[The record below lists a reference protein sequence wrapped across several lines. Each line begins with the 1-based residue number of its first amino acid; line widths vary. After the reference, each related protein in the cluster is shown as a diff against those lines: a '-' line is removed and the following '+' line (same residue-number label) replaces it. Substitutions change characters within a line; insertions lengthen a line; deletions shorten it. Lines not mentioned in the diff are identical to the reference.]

1 MLAALRGRL
10 AWKLFISYLI
20 VVIVGVLVLTTA
32 AELTVPSSFERHLAA
47 MGSMMQQMMGDS
59 GMGMDLDTDLFANFR
74 AAVSEALL
82 LATLASVLVAIIVS
96 VVFSRRIVAPIEEMM
111 TISQRIAE
119 GHYDERVDIPGA
131 LQPAEMD
138 ELALLAVSFNQM
150 ASTLNKT
157 ENLRQQLIGD
167 VAHELRTPLATIMAS
182 MEGLIDGVLPAQAE
196 TYQQVHRE
204 ADRMQRLVY
213 DLQELSRVEAGVYE
227 LDIKDLQLADL
238 IESTHVR
245 LERQFDDKEVGI
257 EINLPPNLPP
267 VRADENRIGQV
278 LLNLLGNALQ
288 YTPSLGMV
296 HVSAD
301 RVEQEIVVSIRDTGV
316 GIPLEDLSLIFT
328 RFYRVDKS
336 RSRVGGGSGIGLTIA
351 KHIVEA
357 HGGRIWAE
365 SSGAGQGSTFRF
377 SLPVISK

>member
-1 MLAALRGRL
+1 
-10 AWKLFISYLI
+10 
-20 VVIVGVLVLTTA
+20 
-32 AELTVPSSFERHLAA
+32 
-47 MGSMMQQMMGDS
+47 MMQQMMGDS